1 MPKVITIEAKTKSGE
16 RGFVKKEYPLSLQ
29 EAVTMFG
36 ELEVFKGF
44 LRDRVI
50 IDQREARP
58 ASEAGNGEDTKPK
71 KRLSVFDRL
80 NQS

>member
-1 MPKVITIEAKTKSGE
+1 MPKKIQIEARTKNGE
-16 RGFVKKEYPLSLQ
+16 RGVVEKEYPLSLN
-29 EAVTMFG
+29 EAVQMFG

-58 ASEAGNGEDTKPK
+58 EKATPEGEVQKPK
-71 KRLSVFDRL
+71 KRVSVFDRL
-80 NQS
+80 SQS

>member
-1 MPKVITIEAKTKSGE
+1 MPKKIQIEARTKNGE
-16 RGFVKKEYPLSLQ
+16 RGVVEKEYPLSLA
-29 EAVTMFG
+29 EAVQMFG
-36 ELEVFKGF
+36 EMEVFKGF

-58 ASEAGNGEDTKPK
+58 VADNGEQPEKPK

-80 NQS
+80 QQS

>member
-1 MPKVITIEAKTKSGE
+1 MPKKITIEAHTKSGE
-16 RGFVKKEYPLSLQ
+16 RGFVEKEYPLSLD
-29 EAVTMFG
+29 EAVKMYG

-58 ASEAGNGEDTKPK
+58 VATKEGEVEKPK
-71 KRLSVFDRL
+71 KRQSVFDRL
-80 NQS
+80 QSS

>member
-1 MPKVITIEAKTKSGE
+1 MAKTLTIVAKTKSGE
-16 RGFVKKEYPLSLQ
+16 EGEVRVECPQTLE
-29 EAVTMFG
+29 EAVEMFG
-36 ELEVFKGF
+36 SLEVFKGF

-50 IDQREARP
+50 IWQRDARP
-58 ASEAGNGEDTKPK
+58 VSDNGDQPEKPK